1 MAVIG
6 GATKSLVGRLAE
18 LGGWWPFL
26 AALVAAGGFSA
37 MTQMTGM
44 ETPGWAAMP
53 MNLYHGMRDMTV
65 STTLGPNVD
74 PKLADIAFAG
84 IGIFSM
90 AVRKVTGFAFSIGGF
105 VAFAG
110 IAWFLLKQFG
120 QVPG

>member
-6 GATKSLVGRLAE
+6 GATKSLLGRVAE

-26 AALVAAGGFSA
+26 AALVAAGGLSA
-37 MTQMTGM
+37 WVQMSGAAAP
-44 ETPGWAAMP
+44 EWAGLP
-53 MNLYHGMRDMTV
+53 LKLYHGMRDMTV

-74 PKLADIAFAG
+74 PKLADMAFAG
-84 IGIFSM
+84 VGIFSM

-120 QVPG
+120 HVPA